1 MTNIQIQ
8 TGQTTDGFKIQTTRT
23 ITREQVANLLCSA
36 FEGGSNYWYRIEEF
50 HAPSKFEFNTGAD
63 LKKPAGYFKHVDYP
77 LNPGGYLTVS
87 DYHGA
92 EGVKGENVKN
102 RRLNLRSIERGLNL
116 LAQAHAEGKD
126 YGHHW
131 RDFVEEND
139 DATTADVF
147 LQFCLFGEVV
157 YG

>member
-1 MTNIQIQ
+1 MTT
-8 TGQTTDGFKIQTTRT
+8 TGFEIKTTRT

-36 FEGGSNYWYRIEEF
+36 FEGGSNYWYRIEKF
-50 HAPSKFEFNTGAD
+50 HEPTAYEFNTGAD
-63 LKKPAGYFKHVDYP
+63 LGRPAGHFKQIDYP
-77 LNPGGYLTVS
+77 LNPGGYLVVS
-87 DYHGA
+87 DHYGA
-92 EGVKGENVKN
+92 DGGNVKK

-116 LAQAHAEGKD
+116 LAQAYAANKD
-126 YGHHW
+126 YGYHW

-147 LQFCLFGEVV
+147 LQFCLFGEVI

>member
-1 MTNIQIQ
+1 MTA
-8 TGQTTDGFKIQTTRT
+8 TGFEIKTTRT
-23 ITREQVANLLCSA
+23 ITRERVANLLCSA
-36 FEGGSNYWYRIEEF
+36 FEGGSNYWYRIEDF
-50 HAPSKFEFNTGAD
+50 QAPTSYEFNSGAD
-63 LKKPAGYFKHVDYP
+63 LKKPAGYFKYTDYP
-77 LNPGGYLTVS
+77 LNPGGYLVVS

-92 EGVKGENVKN
+92 DGGVVMK
-102 RRLNLRSIERGLNL
+102 RRLNLRAIERGLNL
-116 LAQAHAEGKD
+116 LAQAHATGKD

-131 RDFVEEND
+131 RDFLDEND